1 MEFEGFGAVPQ
12 SAVANISAVRKS
24 ERWRRGLA
32 LWLTVV
38 ETYHYQKGIT
48 VNKHWWFCFLGGF
61 IR

>member
-48 VNKHWWFCFLGGF
+48 VNKHWKEC
-61 IR
+61 